1 MEIRKLAGKSLQR
14 ELRFERSMVDEEAR
28 TVEVAFASEL
38 PYERSWGIEILS
50 TEPSA
55 VRLGRLAN
63 GGAVLVNHD
72 TDDQVGVVES
82 VRLDADRMAR
92 AVLRFGR
99 SQRAQEVFQDV
110 LDGVRRLVSVGYLIH
125 EVKAEDSKATP
136 PVYRVTDWEPF
147 EVSLVAVPA
156 DPRVGVGRSADI
168 AAGDEPPAPTVE
180 ITINNISQEARA
192 MTEAT
197 ATPAAVAPTVDAAAI
212 RATETARINEILAL
226 GRAHGKLDLAEQFL
240 DKPVEAFKSAL
251 LDLKRSAPTDSAP
264 ELGLSKTE
272 VKRYS
277 LLRAIR
283 AINEGDFAKHAPFE
297 AEVHRALSARY
308 GERPKA
314 IYVPLEVQKRDLTS
328 GTGSQGGFLVETTNM
343 SFIDILRNRSI
354 VQAAGATR
362 MSGLVGNVAVPRQ
375 TGAATASWLSTEAT
389 AVAESDQVFG
399 QMTLSP
405 KNVAAYTE
413 ISRQLILQSDPSAE
427 NIVMNDLAAQVALA
441 VDLAAV
447 AGTAAAGQPRG
458 ILNTAGIGAVT
469 GTTLAYAGILEFQSD
484 VIAANGLV
492 NASAAAY
499 VTTPAVAALLAAR
512 QRFTSTD
519 SPLWNGPLYN
529 GQVAGYNAFA
539 CTNMPAATA
548 IFGDWSQLV
557 IGEWGQ
563 LAVEVNPY
571 ANFPAGIIGVRA
583 FYTVDIGVR
592 YAASFSAATSIT

>member
-1 MEIRKLAGKSLQR
+1 MEVRKLAGKSLQR

-28 TVEVAFASEL
+28 TVEVAFASEM
-38 PYERSWGIEILS
+38 PYERPWGMEILS
-50 TEPSA
+50 TDPAA
-55 VRLGRLAN
+55 VRLGRLGN
-63 GGAVLVNHD
+63 GGAVLVNHNA
-72 TDDQVGVVES
+72 DDQVGVVES

-156 DPRVGVGRSADI
+156 DPGVGVGRSAEVAD
-168 AAGDEPPAPTVE
+168 GDPPVPPVE
-180 ITINNISQEARA
+180 TTTPNNSQEARA

-212 RATETARINEILAL
+212 RTAEQARINEILAL
-226 GRAHGKLDLAEQFL
+226 GRTHGKLDLAEQFL

-297 AEVHRALSARY
+297 AEVHRALAARY

-458 ILNTAGIGAVT
+458 ILNVAGIGAVT
-469 GTTLAYAGILEFQSD
+469 GTSLAYAGILEFQSD

-492 NASAAAY
+492 NPAAAAY